1 MSEDNLNTYQHESE
15 SKPNLRKIRSPK
27 QIEQWKYVQLR
38 HVEYLIERK
47 ASKLGIYENYMKMKK
62 R

>member
-1 MSEDNLNTYQHESE
+1 MSEDNLNTNQHESE

-38 HVEYLIERK
+38 HAEYLIERK

>member
-1 MSEDNLNTYQHESE
+1 MKVKVNQIFVKLDPQSKLNNGNMLH
-15 SKPNLRKIRSPK
+15 
-27 QIEQWKYVQLR
+27 VQLR
-38 HVEYLIERK
+38 HAEYLIERK